1 MLLIADA
8 NVLYS
13 FFKRES
19 AVKEIVLF
27 SDIKYNLQLV
37 APIKLFEELDKH
49 KSEICEKAK
58 ISEEEFEFPRRVL
71 ETFIQKI
78 PDESWQDFKSK
89 AEELLQKHIKDV
101 PYVALVLYFK
111 DKNEKP
117 SLGSNEDRLKVLEK
131 LGIEVFKTDKL
142 IKYLKSLGFKF

>member
-1 MLLIADA
+1 MLIIVDA

-49 KSEICEKAK
+49 GSEICEKAK
-58 ISEEEFEFPRRVL
+58 ISEEEFEFPRKVL
-71 ETFIQKI
+71 EAFIQKI
-78 PDESWQDFKSK
+78 PDESWQDFKSEAK
-89 AEELLQKHIKDV
+89 ELLQKHIKDV
-101 PYVALVLYFK
+101 PYVALLLMFK
-111 DKNEKP
+111 EDNEKV
-117 SLGSNEDRLKVLEK
+117 SVWSNENRFKVLEK
-131 LGIEVFKTDKL
+131 LGIEVFTTDKL
-142 IKYLKSLGFKF
+142 IKYLKLLGFKF